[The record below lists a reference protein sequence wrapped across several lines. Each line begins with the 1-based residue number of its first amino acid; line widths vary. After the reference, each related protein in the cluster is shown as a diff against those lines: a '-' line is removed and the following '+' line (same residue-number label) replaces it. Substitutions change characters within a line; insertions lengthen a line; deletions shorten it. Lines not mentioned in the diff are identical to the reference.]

1 MTKSTMV
8 LEKTA
13 IKSRAQKYL
22 AKGEWKKALRE
33 FQRLVQ
39 SDPTDFRACLKVGDL
54 LQKLGKSDE
63 AVAQYKSLAHCYMTE
78 GFFIQALS
86 LSKII
91 RRIDPSQDDIQ
102 EALARLCAE
111 GDDTLPDKGDRQL
124 VRKRLREI
132 PLFSD
137 LKPAELRDMMDHLT
151 IRRVAEGD
159 FVCKEGDP
167 GDSLYFISSGDVEVV
182 KYVKKT
188 RQDVHL
194 SRLTEGDF
202 FGEFGFFSDRKRHA
216 SVRAL
221 TDLEVLEISKQDL
234 DTLTVSH
241 PRMRNILFNFYK
253 KRVIDTL
260 LAFSPLFG
268 CLPPDQRALLISR
281 FTLRR
286 LGENRVIF
294 EEGAPPTSFFV
305 IKQGEVEVYTSEKHR
320 EKITLAILKQG
331 DFFGE
336 ISLILKQP
344 RMASVRTTRA
354 TELLELKQTDFEYI
368 VGTYSPIK
376 STLEDLAQKR
386 LQSTR
391 QILSSEWRQASGTDM
406 V

>member
-1 MTKSTMV
+1 MTKSTV
-8 LEKTA
+8 VSEKAA
-13 IKSRAQKYL
+13 IKSRARKYL
-22 AKGEWKKALRE
+22 ARGEWKKALRE
-33 FQRLVQ
+33 FQHLVR

-63 AVAQYKSLAHCYMTE
+63 AVAQYKTLAHQYMAE
-78 GFFIQALS
+78 GFFFKALS
-86 LSKII
+86 LSKIV

-102 EALARLCAE
+102 DALARICAE
-111 GDDTLPDKGDRQL
+111 GDDAPPDGADRQL
-124 VRKRLREI
+124 IRKRLREI

-137 LKPAELRDMMDHLT
+137 LKPAELRDMMDRLT
-151 IRRVAEGD
+151 IRRAAEGD

-167 GDSLYFISSGDVEVV
+167 GDSIFFVSAGEVEVL
-182 KYVKKT
+182 KYMK
-188 RQDVHL
+188 RNQQDAHL
-194 SRLTEGDF
+194 SRLSEGDF

-221 TDLEVLEISKQDL
+221 TDLEVLEISKENL

-241 PRMRNILFNFYK
+241 PRMRNILLNFYK

-268 CLPPDQRALLISR
+268 CLPPDQRALLVSR

-305 IKQGEVEVYTSEKHR
+305 IKQGEVEVSTSEKDR
-320 EKITLAILKQG
+320 EKVTLAILKQG

-344 RMASVRTTRA
+344 RMASVRTTKA
-354 TELLELKQTDFEYI
+354 TELLELKQADFEYI
-368 VGTYSPIK
+368 VSAYSPIK
-376 STLEDLAQKR
+376 SALENLAQER

-391 QILSSEWRQASGTDM
+391 QILSSQWRHASGTDM

>member
-1 MTKSTMV
+1 MTKPTMV
-8 LEKTA
+8 LEKTT

-22 AKGEWKKALRE
+22 ARGEWKKALKE

-39 SDPTDFRACLKVGDL
+39 SDATDFRACLKVGDL

-63 AVAQYKSLAHCYMTE
+63 AVAQYKSLAHRYIAD

-86 LSKII
+86 LNKII

-102 EALARLCAE
+102 EALNRLCAE
-111 GDDTLPDKGDRQL
+111 GDDALPDGGNRQL
-124 VRKRLREI
+124 IRKRLREI

-151 IRRVAEGD
+151 IRPVAEGD

-167 GDSLYFISSGDVEVV
+167 GDSLYFISSGEVEVV
-182 KYVKKT
+182 KYVKKK

-194 SRLTEGDF
+194 SRLSEGDF

-216 SVRAL
+216 SVRAM

-241 PRMRNILFNFYK
+241 PRMRNILLNFYK

-268 CLPPDQRALLISR
+268 CLAPDQRALLISR
-281 FTLRR
+281 FALRR

-305 IKQGEVEVYTSEKHR
+305 IKQGEVEIYTSEKGR
-320 EKITLAILKQG
+320 ETITLAILKQG

-354 TELLELKQTDFEYI
+354 TELLELKQADFEYI

-376 STLEDLAQKR
+376 SALEDLAQKR

-391 QILSSEWRQASGTDM
+391 QILSSHWRQAPGTDM